1 MSLKEVNTQYSKF
14 DKIHTNVN
22 KELDNIESGQCESP
36 QEKLQNDVAPQ
47 VKELFNCLETLK
59 FAYRDL
65 PDVDK
70 QANRKKFKQ
79 YKTTYVDVLN
89 RVKDASNKAQRN
101 ELLSGPGAAAEED
114 STEDRYIAEGEN
126 ILDDNQRILQETLAR
141 VGQSREIGMS
151 AQDKLHQQN
160 QTLMKVSDD
169 LDQMESSLDVS
180 KKVLR
185 QMGVKLVTDKY
196 IWILLLLVC
205 IAIVAIFIILKLW
218 GMFFFCFFLSTLFFN
233 FDTIGVIVAL
243 YPLLLVN
250 HIAKGSLLVM
260 IHPSCSLVFFLPF
273 FVNLGGVN
281 ASFYYPSYRSSIL
294 MSY

>member
-141 VGQSREIGMS
+141 VGQAREIGIS

-218 GMFFFCFFLSTLFFN
+218 
-233 FDTIGVIVAL
+233 VE
-243 YPLLLVN
+243 
-250 HIAKGSLLVM
+250 K
-260 IHPSCSLVFFLPF
+260 
-273 FVNLGGVN
+273 
-281 ASFYYPSYRSSIL
+281 
-294 MSY
+294 

>member
-1 MSLKEVNTQYSKF
+1 MSLKEVTTQYTKF
-14 DKIHTNVN
+14 DKINV
-22 KELDNIESGQCESP
+22 KVTKDLDNIESGQCEDP
-36 QEKLQNDVAPQ
+36 QDQLQNTVAPQ

-79 YKTTYVDVLN
+79 YKQTYVDILQ
-89 RVKDASNKAQRN
+89 RVKDASNRAQRN
-101 ELLSGPGAAAEED
+101 ELLSGPGAGPEED

-141 VGQSREIGMS
+141 IGQARDIGMS

-169 LDQMESSLDVS
+169 LDQMETSLDVS

-185 QMGVKLVTDKY
+185 QIGVKLVSDKY

-205 IAIVAIFIILKLW
+205 AAIVAIFIILKLW
-218 GMFFFCFFLSTLFFN
+218 
-233 FDTIGVIVAL
+233 VE
-243 YPLLLVN
+243 
-250 HIAKGSLLVM
+250 K
-260 IHPSCSLVFFLPF
+260 
-273 FVNLGGVN
+273 
-281 ASFYYPSYRSSIL
+281 
-294 MSY
+294 